1 MSWRSPT
8 DGFAPS
14 RASQQVVQDNVRVMD
29 KTWENIQKK
38 SKLSGPQR
46 RYRVKLLLD
55 VLLMGFCCTLAAFT
69 NWINNQLKQKD
80 VAPLESL
87 DTDLCTGEKL
97 IQLLE
102 IIGDESLGRYNKTP
116 KLRIQKVENMNK
128 ALEFIRRRGVNLTNI
143 GAEDIV
149 DANVKLILG
158 LIWTI
163 ILRFTIS
170 EISEEGLSAKE
181 GVKDFHVFFYGVNEG
196 PHPMHPTS
204 ISKISPSAGRTV
216 LPCKLLM
223 RFRENPASFTKH
235 PVFRCALIHRH
246 RPDLLDYW
254 ALDKRKRHENT
265 QLAFDVAEQQLGI
278 PKLFEVEDI
287 VDVAKPDERSVMTYV
302 AQYFH
307 AFSAQDKMGVAGRR
321 VGQMGVVMQQAWEM
335 QNEYERRVRALMDA
349 INGIQSIWG
358 SSGFAGYSDARR
370 QLHEFETYKS
380 TTKRGWVAERR
391 ELDSLLG
398 NIQTKLKTYNL
409 RQYSPPQGH
418 TLQDLATCWDSLV
431 EVEAARKRAITVYIR
446 DTKDAL
452 KKKFANAANQF
463 QTNLNNISGSLTDLE
478 GDLSNQLDTV
488 QELILRLEP
497 LKNDLQD
504 LERLNAECME
514 AHIEDNEFTIYSVED
529 LSFDFGL
536 LTQSVVKKSA
546 FIENQMVAR
555 TKTNITPEQLEEF
568 TETFRLCDVDNS
580 NSLKREEFK
589 SALQA
594 EGTDFGD
601 TTFENLF
608 QSAVRGGEEVSFEQF
623 IDFMKAQQEDRANPE
638 QLKVSFQ
645 TLAGD
650 KPYITEAD
658 LYRGGLAPALVEYLK
673 QAMPTRGEGYD
684 YAQFVDGVFV

>member
-14 RASQQVVQDNVRVMD
+14 KASQQVVEDNVRVMD

-38 SKLSGPQR
+38 
-46 RYRVKLLLD
+46 
-55 VLLMGFCCTLAAFT
+55 TFT

-80 VAPLESL
+80 VAPLENL

-102 IIGDESLGRYNKTP
+102 IIGDESLGRYNKNP

-181 GVKDFHVFFYGVNEG
+181 GLLLWCQRRTAPYASDFHIKDFTFSWQDGLALCG
-196 PHPMHPTS
+196 
-204 ISKISPSAGRTV
+204 
-216 LPCKLLM
+216 
-223 RFRENPASFTKH
+223 
-235 PVFRCALIHRH
+235 LIHRH

-254 ALDKRKRHENT
+254 ALDKSRRHENT

-358 SSGFAGYSDARR
+358 STGFAGYSDARR

-409 RQYSPPQGH
+409 RPYSPPQGH

-431 EVEAARKRAITVYIR
+431 EVEAGRKRAITVYIR

-463 QTNLNNISGSLTDLE
+463 QNNLNNISGSLTDLE

-488 QELILRLEP
+488 HELILRLEP

-594 EGTDFGD
+594 EGTDFDD

-608 QSAVRGGEEVSFEQF
+608 QTAVRGGEEVSFEQF

-673 QAMPTRGEGYD
+673 QAMPARGEGYD